1 MPNMLTS
8 MLRLRCPRCRQGKL
22 FTVANPY
29 NFKRMNDMPDQ
40 CPACGQDFEI
50 EPGFYFGATYVSYA
64 INVAWLIPTFLT
76 TRFIIGWEYRTFV
89 IIMFCLLPIL
99 VPLIFRVS
107 RSIWL
112 HLFVRFDPELA
123 HQVAQQSHT
132 DGKGE

>member
-1 MPNMLTS
+1 MFAS

-22 FTVANPY
+22 FTVSNPY
-29 NFKRMNDMPDQ
+29 NLKRMNQMPER

-64 INVAWLIPTFLT
+64 LNVAWLVPTFLI
-76 TRFIIGWEYRTFV
+76 TRFVIGWEYRTFV
-89 IIMFCLLPIL
+89 IIMFALLPIL

-112 HLFVRFDPELA
+112 HFFVRFDPEVA
-123 HQVAQQSHT
+123 HNVAQQPRSG
-132 DGKGE
+132 DQGE

>member
-1 MPNMLTS
+1 MLSS

-22 FTVANPY
+22 FTVSNPY
-29 NFKRMNDMPDQ
+29 HLKRMNEMPDR

-64 INVAWLIPTFLT
+64 LNVAWLVPTFLL
-76 TRFIIGWEYRTFV
+76 TRFVIGWEFRTFV
-89 IIMFCLLPIL
+89 IIMFALLPIL

-112 HLFVRFDPELA
+112 HFFVRFDPE
-123 HQVAQQSHT
+123 VAYNVNRQDPSG
-132 DGKGE
+132 GKAT